1 MMKMLKLLVMMLAA
15 VLLVFSPCAEG
26 GVLSSL
32 IKKVA
37 KAPTAMLDDLLSQA
51 AKESSIVARMVSK
64 YGDEAIVRLARDPKR
79 LEMVE
84 KLGDD
89 AVEAYLRHA
98 NIADDVLRHCPNA
111 EVAGALKV
119 MSTES
124 AQRLSICASKLTKKL
139 GPDDYRNLTLIV
151 QKGGDEAAEKL
162 SKMSPSS
169 IERVLHTAQTAGL
182 MVAVSMVMSTAVVSD
197 GPLDFISNL
206 ADAFIWVVHHPVLA
220 LLLLGLLVCVVI
232 RFRDIVF
239 GVLLWIPR
247 VCISAVRTLLR
258 RLLKK
263 ERNG

>member
-1 MMKMLKLLVMMLAA
+1 M
-15 VLLVFSPCAEG
+15 
-26 GVLSSL
+26 
-32 IKKVA
+32 
-37 KAPTAMLDDLLSQA
+37 
-51 AKESSIVARMVSK
+51 
-64 YGDEAIVRLARDPKR
+64 
-79 LEMVE
+79 
-84 KLGDD
+84 
-89 AVEAYLRHA
+89 
-98 NIADDVLRHCPNA
+98 
-111 EVAGALKV
+111 
-119 MSTES
+119 
-124 AQRLSICASKLTKKL
+124 TKKL